1 MSGADTILSVMF
13 TILTILV
20 LVVIVGVFVQLAGP
34 IHEQVLSA
42 QLMTDLG
49 WGVPGQVVIMFAAIA
64 FIGIGLT
71 IFWWWVA
78 KPVRED
84 VRQERRGGF

>member
-13 TILTILV
+13 TILFV
-20 LVVIVGVFVQLAGP
+20 LVMVVITGVFVQVAGP
-34 IHEQVLSA
+34 VFDHVVSA

-49 WGVPGQVVIMFAAIA
+49 WGVPGEVALLFGSLAL
-64 FIGIGLT
+64 IGMVLVM
-71 IFWWWVA
+71 FWWFVT

-84 VRQERRGGF
+84 VRQEQRGGF